1 MNLAQGQLD
10 LFAPPAP
17 PPGEIDRLCSFL
29 ATRDGWTTA
38 REITA
43 AIDLS
48 DRQIRNLARHNR
60 SRVLSAPGTPGY
72 KLITRATLEEIQRTA
87 DKLRSQAREM
97 LAGSIL
103 LRRIAHQTIR

>member
-1 MNLAQGQLD
+1 MITAQQQLD

-17 PPGEIDRLCSFL
+17 PAGEIDRLCHFL

-38 REITA
+38 KEITTA
-43 AIDLS
+43 TDLS
-48 DRQIRNLARHNR
+48 DRQIRNLARHHR
-60 SRVLSAPGTPGY
+60 DRILSGPGTPGY
-72 KLITRATLEEIQRTA
+72 KLLSRATCEEIQRTA

-103 LRRIAHQTIR
+103 LRRKAHQTIR